1 MALSIPIIT
10 EYVGTGLDKFTKELA
25 QAETKT
31 QKAGLVIKKA
41 FLPATA
47 AIGGLAA
54 AALDSA
60 KAAMEDEA
68 QQKLLASQL
77 RKTTGATDKQIEA
90 TEDYIGKQLS
100 LKGFTDSQLRPAF
113 EKLARA
119 TGDLTEAQK
128 LTNTAMDIA
137 TATGKP
143 LETVVASLEKAYGGN
158 MAAIQRLLPEYRD
171 MIKEGATFDE
181 VMAKVN
187 GTLGGAAAEA
197 ATTAEAR
204 FRILKEQ
211 MGEVQEEIGN
221 AFIPILEKLLP
232 LLSNLADWAQ
242 KNPESFLIVAGAL
255 AAIAT
260 SIMLINLAMA
270 LNPIGAIVIGV
281 ISLIAVLAIAY
292 KQFDGFRKVVNLMIN
307 STIANFEN
315 LANAFINTI
324 NLLIRGINLV
334 NPGEDLKQLG
344 EISLGRI
351 SGPGTAVGVG
361 GLGGGLMN
369 ELKGVPA
376 MAAGGIVTGPTLA
389 LIGEAGPEAVIPLDR
404 MGSMGGGITVHVNAG
419 LVSSPDQVGQQI
431 IEAIQKAQ
439 RRSGPV
445 FAPA

>member
-119 TGDLTEAQK
+119 TGDLEKAQR

-158 MAAIQRLLPEYRD
+158 MSAIQRLLPEYRD
-171 MIKEGATFDE
+171 MIKEGASFEE
-181 VMAKVN
+181 VMGKIE

-232 LLSNLADWAQ
+232 HLQNLANWAQ
-242 KNPESFLIVAGAL
+242 DNPEAFRNIGLAIGGIAAATVALNVAMAVNPYVAAAAGIV
-255 AAIAT
+255 
-260 SIMLINLAMA
+260 AMA
-270 LNPIGAIVIGV
+270 LAFEHLYREVSKINRIGGLAARVLGAVFGGPAGAISSLLK
-281 ISLIAVLAIAY
+281 ISDAIYGAILPGSNSPSGSSGLRG
-292 KQFDGFRKVVNLMIN
+292 DLM
-307 STIANFEN
+307 
-315 LANAFINTI
+315 
-324 NLLIRGINLV
+324 
-334 NPGEDLKQLG
+334 K
-344 EISLGRI
+344 
-351 SGPGTAVGVG
+351 
-361 GLGGGLMN
+361 
-369 ELKGVPA
+369 ELKGIPA
-376 MAAGGIVTGPTLA
+376 MANGGIVTGPTLA

-404 MGSMGGGITVHVNAG
+404 AGAMGGINITVNAG

>member
-77 RKTTGATDKQIEA
+77 RKTTNATDAQIEA

-158 MAAIQRLLPEYRD
+158 MSAIQRLLPEYRD
-171 MIKEGATFDE
+171 MIKEGATFEE
-181 VMAKVN
+181 VMAKID

-232 LLSNLADWAQ
+232 HLQNLANWAQ
-242 KNPESFLIVAGAL
+242 DNPEAFRNIGLAIGGIAAATVALNVAMAVNPYVAAAAGIV
-255 AAIAT
+255 
-260 SIMLINLAMA
+260 AMA
-270 LNPIGAIVIGV
+270 LAFEHLYNEVSKINRIGGLAARVLGAVFGGAAGRLGSMLKISDAVYGAILP
-281 ISLIAVLAIAY
+281 SS
-292 KQFDGFRKVVNLMIN
+292 DGPSGSSGLRGDLM
-307 STIANFEN
+307 
-315 LANAFINTI
+315 
-324 NLLIRGINLV
+324 
-334 NPGEDLKQLG
+334 K
-344 EISLGRI
+344 
-351 SGPGTAVGVG
+351 
-361 GLGGGLMN
+361 
-369 ELKGVPA
+369 ELKGIPA
-376 MAAGGIVTGPTLA
+376 MANGGIVTSPTLA

-404 MGSMGGGITVHVNAG
+404 AGGMGGNNINVYVQGADPNAVVDALRTYMFRNG
-419 LVSSPDQVGQQI
+419 SVPIRVS
-431 IEAIQKAQ
+431 
-439 RRSGPV
+439 
-445 FAPA
+445 

>member
-31 QKAGLVIKKA
+31 QKAGLVMKKA

-47 AIGGLAA
+47 ALGALAA

-68 QQKLLASQL
+68 QQALLASQL
-77 RKTTGATDKQIEA
+77 RKTTNATDAQIKA